1 MKYCRSI
8 HQRVFCSSLLVV
20 LTACSSN
27 DPLASDVDILIECAT
42 HTQEM
47 QTGKLRLECTA
58 TNTSNRELEL
68 LVWNTPLEGNLYG
81 DILDIRNNAGDRMDY
96 QGLMV
101 KRAAPTPDD
110 YITLKAHEELS
121 ISLDL
126 SRSYAWCADTDYT
139 IRYSA
144 ELNGR
149 DSAPLKLSMRDL
161 TLTTT
166 SSFTDCENLQS

>member
-1 MKYCRSI
+1 MS
-8 HQRVFCSSLLVV
+8 FLVA

-42 HTQEM
+42 NTQEM
-47 QTGKLRLECTA
+47 QTGKLVLQCAA

-81 DILDIRNNAGDRMDY
+81 DMLDIRNNAGDRMDY

-101 KRAAPTPDD
+101 KRTAPTPDD
-110 YITLKAHEELS
+110 YITLKANEELS

-126 SRSYAWCADTDYT
+126 SRSYAWCSDTDYT
-139 IRYSA
+139 ISYSA
-144 ELNGR
+144 ELK
-149 DSAPLKLSMRDL
+149 DPEFAPLKLSMQDL
-161 TLTTT
+161 TLTTN
-166 SSFTDCENLQS
+166 SSFVDCENPQS